1 MSSAVYSI
9 LVPSPKT
16 YLEYQII
23 LDQVAELN
31 DDFDLTVSKLKER
44 YEARDFRE
52 LDCLL
57 GGWTFPRAYPEYQ
70 SFSNQAAELAKGFEG
85 TESKLRKCSAARDF
99 RVLSRLL
106 ESWTFP
112 TSYPEYE
119 RLSNEVQQDAS
130 LWLDSKLIAAH
141 PALPRYIGMHRRIA
155 QICTVAWPQ
164 AISRQ
169 SIASSTISATT
180 C

>member
-1 MSSAVYSI
+1 MLAMISFFEKRFTDYFALSVYISPGIAMFVSSAVYSI
-9 LVPSPKT
+9 LVPSPNT

-31 DDFDLTVSKLKER
+31 DDFDRTVSKLKER

-70 SFSNQAAELAKGFEG
+70 SLSNQAAELAKGFEG

-112 TSYPEYE
+112 RTYPEYQSY
-119 RLSNEVQQDAS
+119 SNE
-130 LWLDSKLIAAH
+130 
-141 PALPRYIGMHRRIA
+141 ALLGCRAGCKHS
-155 QICTVAWPQ
+155 W
-164 AISRQ
+164 
-169 SIASSTISATT
+169 
-180 C
+180 